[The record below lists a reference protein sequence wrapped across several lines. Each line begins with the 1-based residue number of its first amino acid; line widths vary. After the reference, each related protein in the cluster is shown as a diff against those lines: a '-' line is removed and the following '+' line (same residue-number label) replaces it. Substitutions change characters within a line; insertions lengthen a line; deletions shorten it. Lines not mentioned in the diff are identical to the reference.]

1 LSPLQKPIL
10 PTFELNI
17 LANTKPYNILCKAG
31 LNLFSVHQGPTVDVG
46 LMDEK
51 IEGKTSGAPC
61 NIQKIK

>member
-1 LSPLQKPIL
+1 L

-51 IEGKTSGAPC
+51 IEGK
-61 NIQKIK
+61 NIWCPL